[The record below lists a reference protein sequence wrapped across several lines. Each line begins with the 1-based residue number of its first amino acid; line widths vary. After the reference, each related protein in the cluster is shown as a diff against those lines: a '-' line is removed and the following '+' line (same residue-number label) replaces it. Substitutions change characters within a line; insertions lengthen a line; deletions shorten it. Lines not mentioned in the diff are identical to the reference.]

1 MPYQNEFA
9 RGDSLWRL
17 IESPSVQEFKGVIR
31 QSENQESHA
40 LPAQLNPPRGSNN
53 IRRVI
58 AIDGSSVTHRVQ
70 NGYPGAEAALLHWAA
85 IVLKLQAIR
94 NISRNYI
101 PSPNEMRDMEQ
112 CDTLSAVLPGRNVV
126 RRDEPKDSS
135 KRFFRAT
142 VSQELETARLD
153 PEHETL
159 LETLRAITLGRQE
172 AKISCPI
179 DDCPL
184 EDPGKC
190 IMPEPGMTVCI
201 CEQNEAIYETDVL
214 RAHERHE
221 ENGSSEQAFTAI
233 RQVIEHLMM
242 VNILRYFE
250 RTDSLGV
257 FRDTAFIMDGPLA
270 IFGMPAWLKPYIE
283 AEIVRLHEKAKEQGG
298 LGILLMGIEKS
309 GQFLDHLNELDWGE
323 KEGPGQR
330 LENCTA
336 LAPDIDY
343 IHKHIALRP
352 PNAKPHGEDTYYGRK
367 VLYKNRA
374 GQHSVIMTPIANTYG
389 QDLQCVQEAAYPRI
403 GEALDIMDE
412 LATYLYKDGFAP
424 LVRAHAHAAI
434 PLKAGASILE
444 RIFSEE

>member
-58 AIDGSSVTHRVQ
+58 AIDGSSVIHRVQ

-172 AKISCPI
+172 AKINCPI

-184 EDPGKC
+184 EDPGKW
-190 IMPEPGMTVCI
+190 IKPEQGMTVCS

-214 RAHERHE
+214 RAHERYE
-221 ENGSSEQAFTAI
+221 EYGSSEQAFTAI

-283 AEIVRLHEKAKEQGG
+283 AEIVRLHKKAKEQGDS
-298 LGILLMGIEKS
+298 GILLMGIEKS

-323 KEGPGQR
+323 KVGPGKR

-352 PNAKPHGEDTYYGRK
+352 PNAKPHGKDTYYGRK

-374 GQHSVIMTPIANTYG
+374 GQHSVIMTPIVNAYG
-389 QDLQCVQEAAYPRI
+389 QDLQCVEEAAYPRI

-444 RIFSEE
+444 RIFREE

>member
-17 IESPSVQEFKGVIR
+17 MESPSVQEFKGVIR
-31 QSENQESHA
+31 QSENQETHA
-40 LPAQLNPPRGSNN
+40 LPAQLNPPRGLNN

-126 RRDEPKDSS
+126 RRDEPEDSP

-184 EDPGKC
+184 EDPGKW
-190 IMPEPGMTVCI
+190 IKPEPGMTVCS
-201 CEQNEAIYETDVL
+201 L
-214 RAHERHE
+214 RAE
-221 ENGSSEQAFTAI
+221 
-233 RQVIEHLMM
+233 
-242 VNILRYFE
+242 
-250 RTDSLGV
+250 
-257 FRDTAFIMDGPLA
+257 
-270 IFGMPAWLKPYIE
+270 
-283 AEIVRLHEKAKEQGG
+283 
-298 LGILLMGIEKS
+298 
-309 GQFLDHLNELDWGE
+309 
-323 KEGPGQR
+323 
-330 LENCTA
+330 
-336 LAPDIDY
+336 
-343 IHKHIALRP
+343 
-352 PNAKPHGEDTYYGRK
+352 
-367 VLYKNRA
+367 
-374 GQHSVIMTPIANTYG
+374 
-389 QDLQCVQEAAYPRI
+389 
-403 GEALDIMDE
+403 
-412 LATYLYKDGFAP
+412 
-424 LVRAHAHAAI
+424 
-434 PLKAGASILE
+434 
-444 RIFSEE
+444 